1 MHTSVPTLSDHINN
15 LLEVIFLG
23 EERTVV
29 YTIVFI
35 IEIGIPTDFSS
46 LPYITLKSIFLR
58 LYYN

>member
-1 MHTSVPTLSDHINN
+1 MHTSVPALSDHINN

-35 IEIGIPTDFSS
+35 IEIGIPTDFSYLS
-46 LPYITLKSIFLR
+46 YITLKVHLS
-58 LYYN
+58 